1 MGGIVPCLRVASV
14 SASVSS
20 AATAHRASCDI
31 LGGGVGEGVGGS
43 EILSCVV
50 GSCPGNKQGKWAQ
63 QLAVPIPRCGI
74 TLEQSKRPD
83 TARGWDSLGPSLERR
98 KEKDERVFGLTTKSN
113 SSGHRHL
120 FKGKR
125 TDRPALAPPH
135 LLIYSPHSCSFRRRS
150 EQTPSLPETGRGRLV
165 GLSPDGIFPH
175 IRDAG
180 RRPRWAAACRKLH
193 VACHFLG
200 AV

>member
-1 MGGIVPCLRVASV
+1 MRFSPVWLVRAREINRVNGLSSLLCRFRGAVSHSNKASALILLEDGIHSV
-14 SASVSS
+14 
-20 AATAHRASCDI
+20 
-31 LGGGVGEGVGGS
+31 
-43 EILSCVV
+43 
-50 GSCPGNKQGKWAQ
+50 
-63 QLAVPIPRCGI
+63 
-74 TLEQSKRPD
+74 
-83 TARGWDSLGPSLERR
+83 PSLERR